1 MGKKKHRE
9 KDHLPPHGA
18 NDAPWGP
25 RLPPHG
31 AHDAPWGPR
40 LEGRHA
46 FANTRQAARR
56 RPPWGLVLVGAGF
69 AVLVATLVFRSTRSP
84 ASLLARADIETLPAG
99 RDVTLAAS
107 TFDDG
112 RARFYRYATSI
123 GRDILFFVMKSSDG
137 VVRAAFDACDVCYRE
152 RKGYRQSGDLMICN
166 NCERAFRSVDINVLQ
181 GGCNP
186 APIERGVEAGQIL
199 LKAAD
204 LDLGAAYF

>member
-1 MGKKKHRE
+1 MGQRKHRQADRHE
-9 KDHLPPHGA
+9 
-18 NDAPWGP
+18 
-25 RLPPHG
+25 R
-31 AHDAPWGPR
+31 R
-40 LEGRHA
+40 QTFVTSRHA
-46 FANTRQAARR
+46 PRR
-56 RPPWGLVLVGAGF
+56 GPSWTLVLLGAGL
-69 AVLVATLVFRSTRSP
+69 LVFIVTLVVSSTRSP
-84 ASLLARADIETLPAG
+84 ASVVARGDIETLPAG

-123 GRDILFFVMKSSDG
+123 GRDVVFFVMKSSDG

-152 RKGYRQSGDLMICN
+152 RKGYRQSGDVMICN
-166 NCERAFRSVDINVLQ
+166 NCGKAFRSVDINVLQ

-186 APIERGVEAGQIL
+186 APIERSVQAGQIL